1 MENETLQIISTV
13 VFAFDGIAVSALV
26 VQMIKMR
33 KGLDINFKKIDL
45 MVERID
51 NLSSVMSIQKQEKE
65 EIKTEIVKPKG
76 LIDGVKGWFKI

>member
-26 VQMIKMR
+26 VQMVRMR
-33 KGLDINFKKIDL
+33 KGLDVNFKKIDL

-65 EIKTEIVKPKG
+65 EIKTEPIKPKG
-76 LIDGVKGWFKI
+76 LIDGVKGWFRI

>member
-26 VQMIKMR
+26 VQMVKMR

-51 NLSSVMSIQKQEKE
+51 NLSSVMSIQRQEKE
-65 EIKTEIVKPKG
+65 EVKTEPVKPKG
-76 LIDGVKGWFKI
+76 LIEGVKGWFKI

>member
-1 MENETLQIISTV
+1 MENETLQIVSTV

-26 VQMIKMR
+26 VQMIRMR
-33 KGLDINFKKIDL
+33 KGLDVNFSKIDL

-51 NLSSVMSIQKQEKE
+51 NLSSVMSIQRQEKE
-65 EIKTEIVKPKG
+65 EVKTEPVKQKS

>member
-33 KGLDINFKKIDL
+33 KGLDVNFKKIDL

-51 NLSSVMSIQKQEKE
+51 NLSSVMSIQKQEKQE
-65 EIKTEIVKPKG
+65 VKVESVKPKG
-76 LIDGVKGWFKI
+76 LIDGVKGWFKL